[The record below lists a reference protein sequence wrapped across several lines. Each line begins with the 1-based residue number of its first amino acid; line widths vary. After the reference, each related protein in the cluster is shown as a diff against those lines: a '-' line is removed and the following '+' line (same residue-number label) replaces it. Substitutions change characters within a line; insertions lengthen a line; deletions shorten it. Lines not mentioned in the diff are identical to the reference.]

1 MYWTASCF
9 PTFRKVKVRMT
20 FERSTHITQPIS
32 TMQVRAAKK
41 EEDLFQRTGK
51 GDPHMLS
58 GPKALGQPI
67 GDCTTQH

>member
-9 PTFRKVKVRMT
+9 PTFRKVRVRMT
-20 FERSTHITQPIS
+20 FEWATHITHPIA
-32 TMQVRAAKK
+32 TIQVRVAKK

-51 GDPHMLS
+51 GESHMLS
-58 GPKALGQPI
+58 GRKALRQPI